1 MKKVIILLI
10 FAQSLCLNFAFSLN
24 EIVLPKQYKVL
35 KTFSA
40 NIGENTS
47 LHIVYTKN
55 RKSKKLE
62 QIVYINENIKGAKEV
77 AKVFDLKGNIEFYH
91 FKNNIFTAFS
101 SSETNGISYLQ
112 KYDINL
118 STGKLSTEK
127 KFLKPSNH
135 TNINLKDKTYSIL
148 NYPNMLVVKEY
159 KGNLVMK
166 PRKIML
172 SNSTELDKYFH
183 YKDIPYIRTDEF
195 VKSSSVAKTK
205 AFYNNDT
212 VYYVKDNI
220 KNYSTKIVSLPLR
233 DKNNLSVKEFP
244 LTNYTKHKR
253 LASYL
258 YKDYL
263 IQVVADKNQG
273 LIQFSNIKTSK
284 VLFSRILNN
293 DFLKE
298 IGIDYN
304 SFNLKGFLR
313 NACAKQANL
322 LTIIN
327 ETKSGTF
334 LVEIDYRAPGYY
346 YDPSFRFFNHQMLFQ
361 NNASQQ
367 ILNHGPSYSDE
378 RNLFEQNT
386 NSNRIIEFIIDSKGN
401 ISKAKNYRTK
411 YKKVSYDKLVERYN
425 FDTNIKYVS
434 YCVTKKYFRH
444 LKYDKKN
451 RKLTF
456 SSQYI

>member
-40 NIGENTS
+40 NIGKNTS

-62 QIVYINENIKGAKEV
+62 QIFYIYENIKGAKEV
-77 AKVFDLKGNIEFYH
+77 AKVYDLKGNIEYYH
-91 FKNNIFTAFS
+91 FQNNVFTAFS
-101 SSETNGISYLQ
+101 SSETNGVSYLQ
-112 KYDINL
+112 KYDISL

-127 KFLKPSNH
+127 KFLKPSNY

-159 KGNLVMK
+159 LSDSVMK

-172 SNSTELDKYFH
+172 NNLPELDKYFQ
-183 YKDIPYIRTDEF
+183 YKHIPYIRTDEF
-195 VKSSSVAKTK
+195 VRSSSVAKTK

-220 KNYSTKIVSLPLR
+220 KNYSTKIVSLSLTN
-233 DKNNLSVKEFP
+233 KNNLSVKEFP
-244 LTNYTKHKR
+244 LTNYTKYNR

-263 IQVVADKNQG
+263 IQVVANKNQG
-273 LIQFSNIKTSK
+273 LIQFSNINTSK

-298 IGIDYN
+298 IGIDHN

-313 NACAKQANL
+313 SACANQANL

-334 LVEIDYRAPGYY
+334 LVKIDYRGSGYY
-346 YDPSFRFFNHQMLFQ
+346 YDPFFRFFNHQMLIQ

-367 ILNHGPSYSDE
+367 IFNHGPSHYDE
-378 RNLFEQNT
+378 RNLSEHKI
-386 NSNRIIEFIIDSKGN
+386 NSSGLIEFIIDSKGN

-425 FDTNIKYVS
+425 FDTNKKYVS
-434 YCVTKKYFRH
+434 FCLTDKYF
-444 LKYDKKN
+444 D
-451 RKLTF
+451 T
-456 SSQYI
+456 